1 MSETTPLFRADEL
14 STIRDDLAK
23 LYRRLDVLRRE
34 ADSGDERECV
44 SAAKDL
50 VLRAGGMVGLAEK
63 VLR

>member
-14 STIRDDLAK
+14 SNIGEDLAK
-23 LYRRLDVLRRE
+23 LYRKLEVLRRE
-34 ADSGDERECV
+34 ADSGTERDCV

-50 VLRAGGMVGLAEK
+50 VLRASGMVGLAEK